1 MSKVLYKE
9 TTLDPDRP
17 LFTAPREGGSGRL
30 LAIYDIGRRLIEQ
43 REPRELADTI
53 LQAIVDHLRP
63 DHACVLALDP
73 DGSCRALACH
83 RLDSTR
89 PVDDWPLSRTVLR
102 RVRESG
108 LAVLAYDSLA
118 DARFATVESVQR
130 LGIRSVMCVP
140 LVARG
145 ERGRGRG
152 ASGRAE
158 PVRGLV
164 YVDNRLKHSYTPE
177 DLDFLNAV
185 SLYASR
191 LLERAEEHA
200 RTSEA
205 LRLTD
210 ERLSLL
216 QGELLRHRI
225 VGCSPG
231 LLGAYD
237 TLCRLAR
244 AGARVLLRGETGTG
258 KELFAR
264 AYAANSPRAGQPY
277 VPLPIPTLAP
287 TLVESELFGHVK
299 GAFTEAT
306 RDRKGRLELADQGI
320 LFLDEVGDIDLAVQP
335 KLLRF
340 LDSGELVRVGD
351 AETRTVDAL
360 VVSASNR
367 PLEKDVAEGRF
378 RADLLA
384 RLGHDVTIPPLRE
397 RADDIPLLVDHFLTL
412 YDRGPKKK
420 TFSEEA
426 MQLLFRHRWPFN
438 VRELQQVVERAVC
451 VVDHDVILPKD
462 LPDYLRLT
470 ASAAAPAEAAASA
483 EAPVAP
489 DVRPALSASTFPPLK
504 EVVENVERDHI
515 VRALEVAGGSKRRA
529 IELLG
534 ISSETFYRRLDEF
547 GLRNKLP

>member
-1 MSKVLYKE
+1 MSKVPSRE

-17 LFTAPREGGSGRL
+17 LSTAPREGPSSRL
-30 LAIYDIGRRLIEQ
+30 LAIYDIGRRLLEQ
-43 REPRELADTI
+43 REPGEVAETI

-63 DHACVLALDP
+63 DHACVLAVVS
-73 DGSCRALACH
+73 DGSHRALAAH
-83 RLDSTR
+83 RLDSR
-89 PVDDWPLSRTVLR
+89 EPVEKWPLSRTVLR

-118 DARFATVESVQR
+118 DARFSEAESVHR

-140 LVARG
+140 LLGRG
-145 ERGRGRG
+145 ERGREVAGSAG
-152 ASGRAE
+152 

-164 YVDNRLKHSYTPE
+164 YVDNHVRHSYTPE

-191 LLERAEEHA
+191 LLERAEELA
-200 RTSEA
+200 QTAEA
-205 LRLTD
+205 LRLIG

-216 QGELLRHRI
+216 QEELLRHRI
-225 VGCSPG
+225 VGRSPG
-231 LLGAYD
+231 LLAAYD
-237 TLCRLAR
+237 TLGRLAR

-264 AYAANSPRAGQPY
+264 AYAASSPRAGGPY

-299 GAFTEAT
+299 GAFTEAA
-306 RDRKGRLELADQGI
+306 RDKKGRLELADRGI

-351 AETRTVDAL
+351 AEVRTVDAL
-360 VVSASNR
+360 VVSATNR
-367 PLEKDVAEGRF
+367 PIEKDVAAGRF

-384 RLGHDVTIPPLRE
+384 RLGHQVEVPPLRE
-397 RADDIPLLVDHFLTL
+397 RADDIPLLVEHFLAL
-412 YDRGPKKK
+412 YDRGPSRK
-420 TFSEEA
+420 TFSDEA
-426 MQLLFRHRWPFN
+426 MELLLRHPWPFN
-438 VRELQQVVERAVC
+438 VRELRQVVERAVV
-451 VVDHDVILPKD
+451 VVDHDVIRPQD
-462 LPDYLRLT
+462 LPDYLRTT
-470 ASAAAPAEAAASA
+470 ASVAAEVAPVPM
-483 EAPVAP
+483 EAPVEAP
-489 DVRPALSASTFPPLK
+489 PALPPPALPPLRD
-504 EVVENVERDHI
+504 VVEKAERDHI
-515 VRALEVAGGSKRRA
+515 VRALAAVGGSKRKA

-547 GLRNKLP
+547 GLRGKRR